1 MRKSLEPKEA
11 QIEKLKTEL
20 FNLEQEFEK
29 MLKQSKVQVKRE
41 ADQKKKIEDLTVKL
55 EKEKQNTHQ
64 QEITLKELIMDV
76 SRVVHLKDTNKDKIA
91 KMLLIYQKFAK

>member
-41 ADQKKKIEDLTVKL
+41 VEQKKKIEDLTIKL
-55 EKEKQNTHQ
+55 EKEKQLTH
-64 QEITLKELIMDV
+64 
-76 SRVVHLKDTNKDKIA
+76 
-91 KMLLIYQKFAK
+91 